1 MKDRL
6 THGPI
11 HARRALDG
19 CGKEIPQVLSLD
31 EKSFAFGAAEMIQT
45 HIPID
50 SIKDVSLYDV
60 RRPDIVRFKS
70 KSLLKR
76 CGCGRH
82 RKFVFKCADER
93 DAELLVGALRA
104 LTALPVDARR
114 NLSRDFDKGGASR
127 SDGVTRLDDELL
139 VPAKPFGFLAA
150 ALNEYEPA
158 RPEVHRSRVRPDPRR
173 SLLARMS
180 IRGESL
186 LRGGEPVRG
195 A

>member
-1 MKDRL
+1 M
-6 THGPI
+6 
-11 HARRALDG
+11 
-19 CGKEIPQVLSLD
+19 
-31 EKSFAFGAAEMIQT
+31 
-45 HIPID
+45 
-50 SIKDVSLYDV
+50 
-60 RRPDIVRFKS
+60 
-70 KSLLKR
+70 
-76 CGCGRH
+76 
-82 RKFVFKCADER
+82 
-93 DAELLVGALRA
+93 GALRA

-114 NLSRDFDKGGASR
+114 NLSRDFDQGGASR

-186 LRGGEPVRG
+186 LHGEPARG

>member
-1 MKDRL
+1 M
-6 THGPI
+6 
-11 HARRALDG
+11 
-19 CGKEIPQVLSLD
+19 
-31 EKSFAFGAAEMIQT
+31 
-45 HIPID
+45 
-50 SIKDVSLYDV
+50 
-60 RRPDIVRFKS
+60 
-70 KSLLKR
+70 KR

-114 NLSRDFDKGGASR
+114 NLSRDIDQGN

-180 IRGESL
+180 FRGESF
-186 LRGGEPVRG
+186 LRGEPVRG

>member
-1 MKDRL
+1 M
-6 THGPI
+6 
-11 HARRALDG
+11 
-19 CGKEIPQVLSLD
+19 
-31 EKSFAFGAAEMIQT
+31 
-45 HIPID
+45 
-50 SIKDVSLYDV
+50 
-60 RRPDIVRFKS
+60 
-70 KSLLKR
+70 
-76 CGCGRH
+76 
-82 RKFVFKCADER
+82 
-93 DAELLVGALRA
+93 GALRA

-114 NLSRDFDKGGASR
+114 NLSRDFDQLGASR

-173 SLLARMS
+173 SLLARES
-180 IRGESL
+180 FRGESL

>member
-1 MKDRL
+1 M
-6 THGPI
+6 
-11 HARRALDG
+11 
-19 CGKEIPQVLSLD
+19 
-31 EKSFAFGAAEMIQT
+31 
-45 HIPID
+45 
-50 SIKDVSLYDV
+50 
-60 RRPDIVRFKS
+60 VRFKS

-180 IRGESL
+180 FRGESF
-186 LRGGEPVRG
+186 LRGEPVRG

>member
-1 MKDRL
+1 MTLADTRL
-6 THGPI
+6 VEHYRNFAA
-11 HARRALDG
+11 AR
-19 CGKEIPQVLSLD
+19 
-31 EKSFAFGAAEMIQT
+31 
-45 HIPID
+45 
-50 SIKDVSLYDV
+50 
-60 RRPDIVRFKS
+60 
-70 KSLLKR
+70 LL
-76 CGCGRH
+76 
-82 RKFVFKCADER
+82 
-93 DAELLVGALRA
+93 A
-104 LTALPVDARR
+104 LTKTAVASQETVDARR

-186 LRGGEPVRG
+186 LRGEPARG

>member
-1 MKDRL
+1 MVGCEIDRDCRRNSQL
-6 THGPI
+6 THD
-11 HARRALDG
+11 RRT
-19 CGKEIPQVLSLD
+19 LSKLRRRD
-31 EKSFAFGAAEMIQT
+31 LQSQKTAVA
-45 HIPID
+45 
-50 SIKDVSLYDV
+50 SL
-60 RRPDIVRFKS
+60 P
-70 KSLLKR
+70 LKR

-173 SLLARMS
+173 SLLARVS

-186 LRGGEPVRG
+186 LRGEPVRG

>member
-1 MKDRL
+1 M
-6 THGPI
+6 
-11 HARRALDG
+11 
-19 CGKEIPQVLSLD
+19 
-31 EKSFAFGAAEMIQT
+31 
-45 HIPID
+45 
-50 SIKDVSLYDV
+50 SLYDV

-139 VPAKPFGFLAA
+139 VPA
-150 ALNEYEPA
+150 
-158 RPEVHRSRVRPDPRR
+158 
-173 SLLARMS
+173 
-180 IRGESL
+180 
-186 LRGGEPVRG
+186 
-195 A
+195 

>member
-1 MKDRL
+1 M
-6 THGPI
+6 
-11 HARRALDG
+11 
-19 CGKEIPQVLSLD
+19 
-31 EKSFAFGAAEMIQT
+31 
-45 HIPID
+45 
-50 SIKDVSLYDV
+50 SLYDV

-173 SLLARMS
+173 SLLARVS
-180 IRGESL
+180 FRGESL
-186 LRGGEPVRG
+186 LHGEPARG